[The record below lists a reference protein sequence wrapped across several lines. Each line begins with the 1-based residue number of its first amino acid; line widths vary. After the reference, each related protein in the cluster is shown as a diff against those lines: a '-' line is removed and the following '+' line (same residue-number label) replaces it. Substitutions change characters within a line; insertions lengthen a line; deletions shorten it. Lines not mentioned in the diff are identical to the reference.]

1 MSNNEVLKHLLNK
14 YSSNKSMKPSRPLQG
29 INIQTG
35 EIFVIPFNNPID
47 RSFSQ
52 NKKNRKQGY

>member
-1 MSNNEVLKHLLNK
+1 MSNNEVLKHLIKK
-14 YSSNKSMKPSRPLQG
+14 YSSNKSTKPSRPLQG

-47 RSFSQ
+47 RSHS
-52 NKKNRKQGY
+52 NYKKNRK